1 MPRGACINPQGQ
13 IYDEPRHAC
22 MFGITVDQVT
32 REVRRMWAAT
42 EPVYPDSQPGRS
54 A

>member
-1 MPRGACINPQGQ
+1 MPRGVCINPPGQ
-13 IYDEPRHAC
+13 VYDEPRHAC

-32 REVRRMWAAT
+32 KEVRRAWAKT
-42 EPVYPDSQPGRS
+42 EPVYLDARSDRS